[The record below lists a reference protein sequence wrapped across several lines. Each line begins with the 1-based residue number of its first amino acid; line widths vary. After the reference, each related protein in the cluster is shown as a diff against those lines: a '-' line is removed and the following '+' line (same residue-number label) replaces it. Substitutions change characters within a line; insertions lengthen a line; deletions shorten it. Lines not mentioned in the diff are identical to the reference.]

1 MKKLLFAFAA
11 VLLVSAPLGAWADDL
26 TTTPT
31 PSPANSQPIP
41 TPLTDAQ
48 PVILGHVVGTSS
60 HSITVSTP
68 EAERITFEF
77 DSRTVM
83 PRELIEGTPVRVEF
97 HLMDNGIHHAGRI
110 TALERGSKDWMRLE
124 EMRTSA
130 AESPDQSMTSEN
142 PSTETTP
149 SDMSASTTTENHT
162 NEIVSPT
169 TDENTNATT
178 DEHANTETRDENRNQ
193 LPQTASE
200 QPWLLALGLAAAAVA
215 VGIGLR
221 RRAQT

>member
-142 PSTETTP
+142 TSTETTP